1 MDLCSKI
8 IHSFWNCQVCLK
20 NKGIS
25 SLYAMKRCSAGEGTN
40 DECFGQKPKQEEW
53 GDSSNFLLD
62 SNCNVKKQLL
72 VWEIL
77 NPFYFWSFI
86 FSRNRC

>member
-25 SLYAMKRCSAGEGTN
+25 SLYAMKRCSAGEGIN
-40 DECFGQKPKQEEW
+40 AVYQ
-53 GDSSNFLLD
+53 NFAKYKIMPPLLK
-62 SNCNVKKQLL
+62 VIVALL
-72 VWEIL
+72 LYDVVVVLSLGIF
-77 NPFYFWSFI
+77 PRASFKGAQGAV
-86 FSRNRC
+86 